1 MLRKRD
7 SADLEI
13 LKLFFG
19 RRGNGAWEIQAVASV
34 PLKPKRAVD
43 ADFYAVE
50 NDMFVAQPNIIGTIH
65 SVLAQSIVPIVANV
79 PGETHL
85 RCLGTGF
92 FISCTGL
99 LITAAHVI
107 TDPIDRQYGNTR
119 ELDEQTW
126 HFGQLK
132 LGVMLPVNPL
142 AGFKGYIFRDIEW
155 AGFLGERSTHPLPI
169 RDVEIKLTSDTALC
183 KVAALGEGIP
193 HQPLPVIQP
202 GLRGIGIAVGKSAT
216 AIGYAGMQD
225 IELAMERS
233 NVASGDFR
241 FDLHVSKGT
250 VLERF
255 PDNAENRQVP
265 TPGACFSAS
274 MKLPAGM
281 SGSPIFDDER
291 IYVHGVVSKGWEDEA
306 GPISLGYGSML
317 SPLLG
322 LPIRV
327 LDGKT
332 LLDLVKDQ
340 EHGIPKLFI
349 PDA

>member
-1 MLRKRD
+1 MIQKQG
-7 SADLEI
+7 STDLEI
-13 LKLFFG
+13 FKPFFG
-19 RRGNGAWEIQAVASV
+19 RRGDGVWEIQAMASV
-34 PLKPKRAVD
+34 PLKPKNAED
-43 ADFYAVE
+43 SDFYAVE

-65 SVLAQSIVPIVANV
+65 SVLAKSIVPIVAHV

-107 TDPIDRQYGNTR
+107 TDPIDRRYG
-119 ELDEQTW
+119 
-126 HFGQLK
+126 G
-132 LGVMLPVNPL
+132 
-142 AGFKGYIFRDIEW
+142 
-155 AGFLGERSTHPLPI
+155 
-169 RDVEIKLTSDTALC
+169 VEIKLTSDTALC
-183 KVAALGEGIP
+183 KVTELGAGIA
-193 HQPLPVIQP
+193 HQPLPIIQP

-225 IELAMERS
+225 VELSMERS
-233 NVASGDFR
+233 DMASGDFR
-241 FDLHVSKGT
+241 FELHVSRGT

-255 PDNAENRQVP
+255 PDNAECRQVP

-291 IYVHGVVSKGWEDEA
+291 LYVHGVVSKGWEDES
-306 GPISLGYGSML
+306 GPSNHGYGSML
-317 SPLLG
+317 EHSLRI
-322 LPIRV
+322 PIRF

-332 LLDLVKDQ
+332 LLDLFKEQ
-340 EHGIPKLFI
+340 EHGLPKFFI

>member
-1 MLRKRD
+1 MISRRD
-7 SADLEI
+7 SSDLEI
-13 LKLFFG
+13 FKPFFG
-19 RRGNGAWEIQAVASV
+19 RRGDGAWEIQAMASV
-34 PLKPKRAVD
+34 PLKPKNAAD
-43 ADFYAVE
+43 ADFYAIE
-50 NDMFVAQPNIIGTIH
+50 NDMFVAHPNIIGTIH
-65 SVLAQSIVPIVANV
+65 SVLAQSIVPIVAHV

-119 ELDEQTW
+119 EVDEQTW
-126 HFGQLK
+126 HFGRLK
-132 LGVMLPVNPL
+132 LGVMLPVSPL
-142 AGFKGYIFRDIEW
+142 AGFKGYVFRDIEW
-155 AGFLGERSTHPLPI
+155 AGFLGERTTFPLPI
-169 RDVEIKLTSDTALC
+169 RGVEIKLTSDTALC
-183 KVAALGEGIP
+183 KVTQLAEGIP
-193 HQPLPVIQP
+193 HQPLPMIQP
-202 GLRGIGIAVGKSAT
+202 GLRGVGIAVGKSAT
-216 AIGYAGMQD
+216 AVGYSGMQD
-225 IELAMERS
+225 IGLAMENS

-241 FDLHVSKGT
+241 FELHVSKGT

-255 PDNAENRQVP
+255 PDNAEKRQVP

-291 IYVHGVVSKGWEDEA
+291 IYVHGVVSKGWEDES

-317 SPLLG
+317 GHSLG
-322 LPIRV
+322 IPIRV
-327 LDGKT
+327 FDGKT
-332 LLDLVKDQ
+332 LLDLVKDR